1 MFLTEVMLS
10 GLTREVTG
18 GTVAEYG
25 GEAIDLA
32 PPWPRRTMV
41 ELVAEQAGV
50 PAERLLERD
59 AAAALA
65 ARHALAVRPEMT
77 AGHLLGALFEAL
89 VEPGLVQPTFVT
101 QFPVELSP
109 LARRNDRDPRFVDR
123 FELIVARQE
132 IANAFSELN
141 DPEDL
146 RARRRVFLSLISA
159 ISLLGVTIGVA
170 TLNIVLAVMT
180 GFEQDLRDKILGF
193 NPHIVVV
200 SYSGPIEG
208 KPGLVERVRA
218 VDGVVAAAPFI
229 YGQAMLTVGR
239 NVSGVVVRGIDP
251 GAAGAVVDVEHH
263 IEQGSL
269 AGLAV
274 PHRVTLPPEEGGGT
288 VELSGLL
295 LGRELARQLGVAPG
309 DVVTVVSPLGTRGP
323 TGMVPRVKRFVLAG
337 LFDSGLYDYDT
348 TLAYMAVPDAQ
359 RFFDLHDGIT
369 GIEVRVRDIYA
380 ARGVA
385 RAIEAALGGF
395 PYRARDWMEVNRN
408 LFSALKLEKVVYGI
422 VLCLIVVVAAFNILA
437 SLTMVVKE
445 KRRDIAIL
453 KSMGGSNRSIGRIF
467 ILNGAVIGVAGT
479 LLGNLLGL
487 GGCWLLAHYRF
498 VELPKDVF
506 LVTTLPVRMDPINFL
521 VVATVSVG
529 ICVVAALS
537 PARRAA
543 SLVPVEVIRY
553 E

>member
-1 MFLTEVMLS
+1 MTGPWELFV
-10 GLTREVTG
+10 GLR
-18 GTVAEYG
+18 Y
-25 GEAIDLA
+25 
-32 PPWPRRTMV
+32 
-41 ELVAEQAGV
+41 
-50 PAERLLERD
+50 
-59 AAAALA
+59 
-65 ARHALAVRPEMT
+65 
-77 AGHLLGALFEAL
+77 
-89 VEPGLVQPTFVT
+89 
-101 QFPVELSP
+101 
-109 LARRNDRDPRFVDR
+109 
-123 FELIVARQE
+123 
-132 IANAFSELN
+132 
-141 DPEDL
+141 L
-146 RARRRVFLSLISA
+146 RARRRGAPLSLISA

-208 KPGLVERVRA
+208 QGRLVERVRA
-218 VDGVVAAAPFI
+218 VDGVVAAAPFV

-239 NVSGVVVRGIDP
+239 NVSGVVVRGVDP
-251 GAAGAVVDVEHH
+251 SAVGAVVDVERH

-269 AGLAV
+269 AGLAT
-274 PHRVTLPPEEGGGT
+274 PHRVTLPPDEGGGT

-295 LGRELARQLGVAPG
+295 VGRELGRQLGVAPG
-309 DVVTVVSPLGTRGP
+309 DVVSVVSPLGTPGP
-323 TGMVPRVKRFVLAG
+323 AGMVPRVKRFVVAG

-348 TLAYMAVPDAQ
+348 TLTYMAVPDAQ

-369 GIEVRVRDIYA
+369 GIEVRVRDIYG

-385 RAIEAALGGF
+385 RAIEGALGGF

-453 KSMGGSNRSIGRIF
+453 KSMGGASGSIARIF

-479 LLGNLLGL
+479 VLGNLLGL

-521 VVATVSVG
+521 VVATVSVA